1 MALSVK
7 KKKKKNVNKL
17 SVVADRVMEEK
28 SLTRLCGDNPAG
40 GQILCEN
47 GCSAVSIP
55 HKHEI

>member
-1 MALSVK
+1 MALSV
-7 KKKKKNVNKL
+7 KKKKNVNKL